1 MPQAPTSSIPGPI
14 VALAGWLLPG
24 AGYFLIGQRSRGL
37 TVGITILAMFV
48 LGLLIGG
55 LKVVEASPKYEYT
68 TQTMQAVMDRPWFV
82 GQVLAGPVALITS
95 NIAGNKWFLHSHAR
109 LNEIGT
115 LYTAVAGMLN
125 LMAVIDAAWRAGRPG
140 GTR

>member
-1 MPQAPTSSIPGPI
+1 MAQAPTSSVPGPV

-24 AGYFLIGQRSRGL
+24 AGYLLIGQRARGL
-37 TVGITILAMFV
+37 AIGITILALFF
-48 LGLLIGG
+48 LGILIGG
-55 LKVVEASPKYEYT
+55 MRVVEMSQIHYT
-68 TQTMQAVMDRPWFV
+68 SAPMKAIMDRPWFV
-82 GQVLAGPVALITS
+82 GQFFAGPISLI
-95 NIAGNKWFLHSHAR
+95 AAAVGRGEWFMHSHAR

-125 LMAVIDAAWRAGRPG
+125 LMAIIDAAWRAGRPG

>member
-1 MPQAPTSSIPGPI
+1 MPEAPTSSIPGPV

-37 TVGITILAMFV
+37 TVGITIIALFV

-55 LKVVEASPKYEYT
+55 LRVVEASNLGYT
-68 TQTMQAVMDRPWFV
+68 TATMRAIMDRPWFV
-82 GQVLAGPVALITS
+82 GQVLAGPMALITA
-95 NIAGNKWFLHSHAR
+95 NIARGEWFLHSHAR

-125 LMAVIDAAWRAGRPG
+125 LMAVVDSAWRAGRPG